1 MALAWSTDVSA
12 ADWLV
17 AASRPFTPPW
27 PAAFRVITLGPPGYA
42 AYARVRFI
50 PDPVRPGQE
59 EADTELAEDHPSDL
73 TQVERALG
81 VLARFTTTPDDAWFC
96 AWEGYSDTVIP
107 RVVLEASMVDLAVRR
122 YGLLR
127 GALADV
133 DGWSA
138 AIGASRPACPPAL
151 VWPADRSWCLA
162 ADTDPHYGGV
172 AGSAAAIEALLAEPG
187 LDAVRADPDAPQPAY
202 GSVDPP
208 PAPDASGSVTPT
220 RWCPV
225 ACSSRPAR
233 RG

>member
-59 EADTELAEDHPSDL
+59 EADVGLADDHPSDL
-73 TQVERALG
+73 AQVGRALA
-81 VLARFTTTPDDAWFC
+81 VLAGFTTTPDDAWFG

-107 RVVLEASMVDLAVRR
+107 PAVLESSMVDLRVRR
-122 YGLLR
+122 YGLLH
-127 GALADV
+127 GTLADA
-133 DGWSA
+133 GEWAA
-138 AIGASRPACPPAL
+138 AIGASWPPCPPAL
-151 VWPADRSWCLA
+151 VWPADRSWCLV
-162 ADTDPHYGGV
+162 ADTDPHYAGV
-172 AGSAAAIEALLAEPG
+172 GGSAEAIEALLAEPA

-202 GSVDPP
+202 G
-208 PAPDASGSVTPT
+208 
-220 RWCPV
+220 
-225 ACSSRPAR
+225 
-233 RG
+233 